1 MGGETVLLFRVVKL
15 CQNIWVVKLC
25 YYYGWQNC
33 VIKMGGKT
41 VLLLWVKL
49 CYYIGVVRL
58 LIIMGGENPGGKN
71 DGCKKNLGGKSAGGK
86 TVVASLRFWLNS

>member
-1 MGGETVLLFRVVKL
+1 M
-15 CQNIWVVKLC
+15 
-25 YYYGWQNC
+25 
-33 VIKMGGKT
+33 
-41 VLLLWVKL
+41 
-49 CYYIGVVRL
+49 VRL

>member
-1 MGGETVLLFRVVKL
+1 MLLL
-15 CQNIWVVKLC
+15 WVVKLC
-25 YYYGWQNC
+25 H
-33 VIKMGGKT
+33 
-41 VLLLWVKL
+41 
-49 CYYIGVVRL
+49 YIGVVRL